1 MSNFRFKLVDAA
13 ISRVNSAPNFSEFV
27 KYSSI
32 YQKNV
37 FTLGK
42 MKDYLPKYAYEN
54 LLSSIDQ
61 NTAIDSELAEHVS
74 QAMKSW
80 AMSNGVTHYTHW
92 FQPLTG
98 ATAEKHDAFFE
109 PGSDG
114 VA

>member
-1 MSNFRFKLVDAA
+1 A
-13 ISRVNSAPNFSEFV
+13 ISRANSTPKNVEFV

-37 FTLGK
+37 FTLAK
-42 MKDYLPKYAYEN
+42 MKDFLPKNAYEN
-54 LLSSIDQ
+54 LVNSIEQ
-61 NTAIDSELAEHVS
+61 STPIDLDLAEHVS

-109 PGSDG
+109 PGSD
-114 VA
+114 